1 MQSLQ
6 PMRSNEPPAPTQ
18 PIAPTAP
25 VPPIEPLEP
34 PTDVPPFQ
42 SLEPFEPTAPVWPV
56 APVHLA
62 QPVASVQLVHLVQPL
77 QPLSSAQPVQQSS
90 GVWVAERAVM
100 ITYLVLSLVEAL
112 LITRVILKL
121 LAANPGA
128 GFVRVIYA
136 RSALFVAPFQGIFP
150 TPATQ
155 NSVLELS
162 SLVAIAVY
170 AFIAWG
176 LVRLIAIFGRRQ
188 ARSSR
193 A

>member
-1 MQSLQ
+1 MQSLH
-6 PMRSNEPPAPTQ
+6 PMRSNESPAPTT

-25 VPPIEPLEP
+25 VPPMEPLEP

-42 SLEPFEPTAPVWPV
+42 PLEPFEPTAPIWPV

-62 QPVASVQLVHLVQPL
+62 QPVASVQLVQPQ
-77 QPLSSAQPVQQSS
+77 QPAPTAQPVQRSS

-100 ITYLVLSLVEAL
+100 ITYLVLGVMEAL

-121 LAANPGA
+121 LAANPEA
-128 GFVRVIYA
+128 GFVRFVYNI
-136 RSALFVAPFQGIFP
+136 SALFVAPFQGIFP

-176 LVRLIAIFGRRQ
+176 IVRLIDIFGRRQ
-188 ARSSR
+188 SLS
-193 A
+193 